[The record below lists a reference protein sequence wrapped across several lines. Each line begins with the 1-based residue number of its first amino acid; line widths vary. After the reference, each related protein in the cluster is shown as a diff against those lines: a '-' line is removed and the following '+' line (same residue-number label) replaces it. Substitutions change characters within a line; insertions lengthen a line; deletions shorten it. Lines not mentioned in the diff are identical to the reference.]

1 MENLSKKLY
10 IPILCLFILNIFIW
24 NLIFSSQ
31 TGIKLYFLN
40 VGQGD
45 SELIEFSNGTFS
57 NPVHILIDA
66 GVGNGEA
73 LKNLDRIISPF
84 SKRLDMALA
93 THAQLDHFGGFMDI
107 FQKYKVGYFISNGKP
122 NTTKSYESLMNIID
136 SQKINKIK
144 LVEGDLISYRD
155 YKLKILSPDA
165 PSLASKE
172 LNDGCLVTKLESKEL
187 TALFTCDI
195 SSNIEDILVKKYNL
209 ASDILKVPHHGS
221 RFSSSAN
228 FLSAVSPKVSIIEV
242 GKNTYGHPTP
252 DALKRL
258 SNSASLIFTTKDNG
272 TILVEPINNLLK
284 VYKM

>member
-1 MENLSKKLY
+1 MENFHRKLY
-10 IPILCLFILNIFIW
+10 FPIFCLVILNIFIW
-24 NLIFSSQ
+24 NLIFSVK

-45 SELIEFSNGTFS
+45 SELIEFSSGRFS

-66 GVGNGEA
+66 GVANGES
-73 LKNLDRIISPF
+73 LKNLDKIISPF
-84 SKRLDMALA
+84 SKKIDLAIA

-122 NTTKSYESLMNIID
+122 NTTRSYESLMNIID
-136 SQKINKIK
+136 AQKINTIK
-144 LVEGDLISYRD
+144 LVEGDSISYGD
-155 YKLKILSPDA
+155 YKLKVLSPDA

-172 LNDGCLVTKLESKEL
+172 LNDGCLVTKLESKDL

-195 SSNIEDILVKKYNL
+195 GFNIEDILVKKYNL
-209 ASDILKVPHHGS
+209 ASDVLKVPHHGS
-221 RFSSSAN
+221 RFSSSAS

-258 SNSASLIFTTKDNG
+258 SSSASLIFTTKDNG

>member
-1 MENLSKKLY
+1 MKNNSKY
-10 IPILCLFILNIFIW
+10 IYTFVICLLILNGFIW
-24 NLIFSSQ
+24 SSIFSVK

-45 SELIEFSNGTFS
+45 SELIEFSNGIFS

-66 GVGNGEA
+66 GVANGEA
-73 LKNLDRIISPF
+73 LKNLDKIISPF
-84 SKRLDMALA
+84 SKKIDIALM

-107 FQKYKVGYFISNGKP
+107 FQKYKVGYFIWNGKP
-122 NTTKSYESLMNIID
+122 NTTKSYESLVNIID
-136 SQKINKIK
+136 AQKINKIK
-144 LVEGDLISYRD
+144 LAEGDSISYGD
-155 YKLKILSPDA
+155 YKLKILSPDVS
-165 PSLASKE
+165 SLASKE

-195 SSNIEDILVKKYNL
+195 GSNIEDILVKKYNL

-252 DALKRL
+252 DTLKRL

-272 TILVEPINNLLK
+272 TMLIEPVNNSLK